1 MACED
6 ALDVA
11 KAGLEEFLQNP
22 AEQNRTLSELALLQS
37 EKCYVFVDYSNIASH
52 SGVRVSCKRL
62 NDVVVGLRQA
72 CDRVLVGSYVGE
84 EEKLEDWRELGY
96 QVHMKRRPEGAG
108 EQFVD
113 DALIAQML
121 NTLISHTGQD
131 NSDKTLVLL
140 SGDGNDNEG
149 RVSFRDVVERAV
161 FDFKWNVEV
170 WCWKASCARTYRELQ
185 EIASGQMRVCYLDA
199 SLDPF

>member
-62 NDVVVGLRQA
+62 NDIVVGLQKA
-72 CDRVLVGSYVGE
+72 YDRVLASSYVVV
-84 EEKLEDWRELGY
+84 EEKCEVWRELGY
-96 QVHMKRRPEGAG
+96 QVHMKRH
-108 EQFVD
+108 V
-113 DALIAQML
+113 
-121 NTLISHTGQD
+121 
-131 NSDKTLVLL
+131 K
-140 SGDGNDNEG
+140 
-149 RVSFRDVVERAV
+149 
-161 FDFKWNVEV
+161 
-170 WCWKASCARTYRELQ
+170 
-185 EIASGQMRVCYLDA
+185 
-199 SLDPF
+199 